1 MRCVEILSLYY
12 KVTGLFCF
20 PYEKQE
26 AQMLALLADVRRIVC
41 EQGAKYFSM
50 WHLAETLL
58 DDCEKVIRREVTP
71 EERKIKPRA

>member
-1 MRCVEILSLYY
+1 
-12 KVTGLFCF
+12 
-20 PYEKQE
+20 
-26 AQMLALLADVRRIVC
+26 MLALLADVRRIVC